1 MTGFHM
7 PLGNRGRPLT
17 LYPCLS
23 RAGVAATAASKVRCC
38 CCPCLPQVL
47 TPGRVCD
54 RVLAAEGAP
63 LSALFQGLAFFQ

>member
-1 MTGFHM
+1 
-7 PLGNRGRPLT
+7 
-17 LYPCLS
+17 
-23 RAGVAATAASKVRCC
+23 
-38 CCPCLPQVL
+38 VL